1 MRKIYTYYN
10 GSECPV
16 NKFLSKANKKV
27 VNKFWFCIEYIRTT
41 KNCLCEPYVKHF
53 SLEKYSMLYELRI
66 KIAGEMVRIIF
77 YENEGNIY
85 LLYAFYKRD
94 SKDTQ
99 KALEAALKILC
110 QIKDKDG
117 EVMKEYREE
126 LVAV

>member
-27 VNKFWFCIEYIRTT
+27 INKFWFCIEYIRTT
-41 KNCLCEPYVKHF
+41 NNCLCEPYVKHF

-66 KIAGEMVRIIF
+66 KIAGEIVRIIF
-77 YENEGNIY
+77 YENDGDIY
-85 LLYAFYKRD
+85 LLHAFYKRD

-99 KALEAALKILC
+99 KALEVALKILC
-110 QIKDKDG
+110 RIKDNSG
-117 EVMKEYREE
+117 EILKEYREE
-126 LVAV
+126 LA